1 VPLGHFY
8 NVLVI
13 KCQHIIF
20 ELLCAKQAKS
30 ANHVKGTFLDL
41 VHCFEY

>member
-1 VPLGHFY
+1 MGHFY

-20 ELLCAKQAKS
+20 ELFCAKQAKS
-30 ANHVKGTFLDL
+30 ANHVTRYVSSLSTL
-41 VHCFEY
+41 L

>member
-13 KCQHIIF
+13 KCLTHSDEI
-20 ELLCAKQAKS
+20 LCAKQAKS
-30 ANHVKGTFLDL
+30 ANHVTRYVSRLSTLF
-41 VHCFEY
+41 